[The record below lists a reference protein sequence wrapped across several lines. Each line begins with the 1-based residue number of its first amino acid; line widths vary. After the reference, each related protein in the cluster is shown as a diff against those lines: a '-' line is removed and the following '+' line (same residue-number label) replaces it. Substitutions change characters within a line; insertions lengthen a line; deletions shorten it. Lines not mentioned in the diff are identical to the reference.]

1 MEQTPNMPPP
11 LAPRLAP
18 RAQGPRPLPL
28 LVAIQTMT
36 WLTSSAALGALKNG
50 SLGWRPELAK
60 AGLALEK
67 DLEKELGGANPD
79 AFARAVDR
87 QTRAR
92 LGGFADGVATYRRLC
107 RAARPADPPV
117 IWRQGAARLFDY
129 GALTSKAKKA
139 KDGKPLLV
147 VPSLVN
153 RSYILDLL
161 PGLSLMR
168 DLSRRGFRPLLLDWD
183 WPGESELEYGL
194 DDYIGGV
201 LEDALTAVNTICGR
215 KPSLIGYCM
224 GGNLALAL
232 AQRRADDVSSLVLMA
247 TPWDFHTDGGA
258 QIVGIGAMRPGLEAL
273 LDTLG
278 FLPVD
283 VLQSLFVG
291 LDPYLPI
298 RKFRRFARL
307 DKRSRRARHFLALED
322 WLNDGVPLAAPAA
335 RQCLFD
341 WYLDNAT
348 ANGTWTVRGRVV
360 RPREVATPTLVVIPA
375 KDYIVPPASAR
386 PLAETIPGAESWTL
400 AAGHIGMVAGS
411 RAPKML
417 YEPLAEWLKKEPGKA
432 L

>member
-1 MEQTPNMPPP
+1 MEQTPNTP
-11 LAPRLAP
+11 LAPRQIT
-18 RAQGPRPLPL
+18 QGPRPLPL
-28 LVAIQTMT
+28 LMAIQTMT
-36 WLTSSAALGALKNG
+36 WLTSSAALSALKNG
-50 SLGWRPELAK
+50 SINWRPEVAQ
-60 AGLALEK
+60 AASA
-67 DLEKELGGANPD
+67 LEKELEKKLGNKPGGANPD
-79 AFARAVDR
+79 AFAEAVAR
-87 QTRAR
+87 QTRTR
-92 LGGFADGVATYRRLC
+92 LGGFADGVATYRRL
-107 RAARPADPPV
+107 RRPARPSDPPV
-117 IWRQGAARLFDY
+117 IWRHGAARLFDY
-129 GALTSKAKKA
+129 GAPTNKAKA
-139 KDGKPLLV
+139 GEYGKPLLV

-168 DLSRRGFRPLLLDWD
+168 YLAGRGFRPLLLDWD

-215 KPSLIGYCM
+215 QPSLIGYCM
-224 GGNLALAL
+224 GGNLAVAL
-232 AQRRADDVSSLVLMA
+232 AGRRPDDVSSLVLMA
-247 TPWDFHTDGGA
+247 TPWDFHTADGT
-258 QIVGIGAMRPGLEAL
+258 QMVGIKAMRPGLEAL
-273 LDTLG
+273 LGAIG

-291 LDPYLPI
+291 LDPYLPV

-322 WLNDGVPLAAPAA
+322 WLNDGVPLAAQVA

-341 WYLDNAT
+341 WYLANAT
-348 ANGTWTVRGRVV
+348 MNETWTVGGRAV
-360 RPREVATPTLVVIPA
+360 RAGEVATPTLVIIPA

-386 PLAETIPGAESWTL
+386 PLADRIPGAESWTL

-417 YEPLAEWLKKEPGKA
+417 YEPLARWLESRA
-432 L
+432 Y

>member
-1 MEQTPNMPPP
+1 MQIT
-11 LAPRLAP
+11 
-18 RAQGPRPLPL
+18 QGPRPLPL

-36 WLTSSAALGALKNG
+36 WLTSTAALSALSDG
-50 SLGWRPELAK
+50 SLSWRPEVAA
-60 AGLALEK
+60 AGRALEK
-67 DLEKELGGANPD
+67 DLKKELRQANPN
-79 AFARAVDR
+79 AFAEAVDR

-92 LGGFADGVATYRRLC
+92 LGGFADGVASYRRLC
-107 RAARPADPPV
+107 RPARLGDPPV

-129 GALTSKAKKA
+129 GATAKKA

-168 DLSRRGFRPLLLDWD
+168 DLARRGFRPLLLDWD
-183 WPGESELEYGL
+183 WPGKSELEYSL

-201 LEDALTAVNTICGR
+201 LEDALAAVNAISGQ
-215 KPSLIGYCM
+215 KPAVIGYCM
-224 GGNLALAL
+224 GGNLAVAL

-247 TPWDFHTDGGA
+247 TPWDFHTGDGA
-258 QIVGIGAMRPGLEAL
+258 QMVGIKAMRPGLEAL
-273 LDTLG
+273 LGVLN

-291 LDPYLPI
+291 LDPYLPV

-322 WLNDGVPLAAPAA
+322 WLNDGVPLAAPVA

-348 ANGTWTVRGRVV
+348 ANETWTVRGRPV
-360 RPREVATPTLVVIPA
+360 RPGEVTTPTLVIIPA
-375 KDYIVPPASAR
+375 RDHIVPPASAR
-386 PLAETIPGAESWTL
+386 PLAKTIPGAESWTL

-411 RAPKML
+411 RAAKML
-417 YEPLAEWLKKEPGKA
+417 YEPLARWLRDVT
-432 L
+432 